1 MEVSYF
7 GSSKTKGGKS
17 AIITGLQLC
26 LGSKASKTNRA
37 ESLKQLIKEGEEF
50 FFFFFF

>member
-1 MEVSYF
+1 MEVELF
-7 GSSKTKGGKS
+7 KINQKGGKS
-17 AIITGLQLC
+17 AVITGLQLC

-50 FFFFFF
+50 